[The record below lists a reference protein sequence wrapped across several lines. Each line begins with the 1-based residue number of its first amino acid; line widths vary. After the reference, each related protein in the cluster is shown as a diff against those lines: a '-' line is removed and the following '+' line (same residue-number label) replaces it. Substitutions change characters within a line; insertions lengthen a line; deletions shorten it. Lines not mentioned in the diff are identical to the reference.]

1 MPRETW
7 NPEQKRGGGGRTL
20 SATVGEIIIR
30 KAIWISL
37 QVALLSLHSMPE
49 VGFDADWNQFD
60 KVHCPRA
67 VRRRSS
73 RKICVHKCMWSPNSV
88 FPSQKTSH
96 KSSS

>member
-37 QVALLSLHSMPE
+37 RVALLSPHSIPE

-60 KVHCPRA
+60 KVHCPTHSIS
-67 VRRRSS
+67 RRRDEHYTQSDLVRPLGS
-73 RKICVHKCMWSPNSV
+73 
-88 FPSQKTSH
+88 TGD
-96 KSSS
+96 